1 MKKSCLLLFVALLAT
16 SCAVGTYYPYARNNF
31 GAQTTVV
38 LDKANFRVVRDV
50 EVVVDV
56 NNTNLSRADVANSA
70 YGALLQRAQLTGS
83 QVLINVVI
91 EEVQRA
97 SGFLRWLVGRPKIVQ
112 HVAARATII
121 EFLDETGNPII
132 SPQYR
137 HANLKNATNTN
148 QSDNEI
154 EDDDLYRAEGSL
166 LNMQTKLRNLG
177 WQKSILGLSYS
188 AAVQQVKEMD
198 GAASNI
204 MKINQVVELVLDN
217 KLSKDTLE
225 KIMKVEINKGKKEYQ
240 VYLAIAE
247 NDK

>member
-1 MKKSCLLLFVALLAT
+1 M
-16 SCAVGTYYPYARNNF
+16 
-31 GAQTTVV
+31 
-38 LDKANFRVVRDV
+38 
-50 EVVVDV
+50 
-56 NNTNLSRADVANSA
+56 
-70 YGALLQRAQLTGS
+70 
-83 QVLINVVI
+83 
-91 EEVQRA
+91 
-97 SGFLRWLVGRPKIVQ
+97 
-112 HVAARATII
+112 
-121 EFLDETGNPII
+121 
-132 SPQYR
+132 
-137 HANLKNATNTN
+137 KNATNTN